1 MYRGK
6 GAVDMSFS
14 YNPLWKLLIDKGY
27 KKTDLRAL
35 TGIGTATLAKLS
47 KNENVSME
55 VLDKLCKAL
64 DCGLEDIVVYI
75 PEDKED

>member
-1 MYRGK
+1 
-6 GAVDMSFS
+6 MSFS

-35 TGIGTATLAKLS
+35 TGISTATLAKLS
-47 KNENVSME
+47 KNENVNME